1 MKYGYFEND
10 KREYVITVPE
20 TPYPWINYFGTENF
34 FSLFSNT
41 ASGYCFYKDARMR
54 RILRYRYNDVPQVS
68 SGRYFYVKDGED
80 IFSIAKYPAK
90 TPLDSY
96 ECRHGLGYS
105 KITSEKNGVSA
116 SQLAY
121 VPLGM
126 NCEVHEIRLKNN
138 TDIQKTLKVFSYF
151 EFCLWDA
158 WDDQTNFQRNY
169 SIGQVDVRDNFIFH
183 ITEYRE
189 RRNHYAYLWCSEDIV
204 GFDTD
209 RESFVGLYNG
219 LESPQAVTDGASNNS
234 VAHGWAPIASQSVEV
249 TLAPGEE
256 RQIIW
261 VLGYEENSKEKKFID
276 NKPNFEGAYKS
287 AESFKQIDAVKEQMK
302 ALRAYWDDVLSNYS
316 LECED
321 EKLSTMISIWNQY
334 QCMVTFHMSRSA
346 SFFESGVGRGMGFRD
361 SNQDILGFV
370 HQIPEKARERLI
382 DLAATQFKDGSVYHQ
397 YQPLTKKGNADIGG
411 GFNDDPLWLI
421 LAVIAYV
428 KETGDYGLLSEAVK
442 FEDKKDAMMLD
453 HLFASFNHVVK
464 NKGPHGLPLIGRA
477 DWNDCL
483 NLNCHSTNPGES
495 FQTYGTAD
503 GRVAES
509 VMIAGLFV
517 YAAEQMEELLER
529 TGDKKGSKY
538 VADESNKVLE
548 AVNEHGWDGEWFVR
562 AYDAYGAPVGSNK
575 CEEGKIFIES
585 QGLCVMAGIGEDDGR
600 AKKAI
605 DSVEALLETQHGV
618 VLQQPAYSKY
628 YENLGE
634 ISSYPPGYKENAGI
648 FCHNNSWITCAQAK
662 LGMGDAAFRTYS
674 KIAPAYINDQK
685 LHKTEPYVY
694 SQMIA
699 GRDAATFGEAKN
711 SWLTGTASWCFVA
724 ASQWILGVYPEF
736 DGLKIDP
743 CLPEHIKEYTVT
755 RKFRGTKYIIHVL
768 NPDIAQKGVKEITI
782 DGVKTDGNV
791 LPLSDKKEV
800 RVEVLM

>member
-1 MKYGYFEND
+1 MQYGYFDNE

-20 TPYPWINYFGTENF
+20 TPYPWINYLGCENF
-34 FSLFSNT
+34 FSIFSNT
-41 ASGYCFYKDARMR
+41 ASGYCFYKDARLR
-54 RILRYRYNDVPQVS
+54 RILRYRYNDVPAVS
-68 SGRYFYVKDGED
+68 SGRYFYIKEGGEVY
-80 IFSIAKYPAK
+80 SIAKYP
-90 TPLDSY
+90 TGTELDSY
-96 ECRHGLGYS
+96 ECRHGLGYTKISS
-105 KITSEKNGVSA
+105 KKNGVEA

-126 NCEVHEIRLKNN
+126 NAEVHEICLKNT
-138 TDIQKTLKVFSYF
+138 TDEKKTLKLFSYF

-169 SIGQVDVRDNFIFH
+169 STGQVAVEGSFIFH

-189 RRNHYAYLWCSEDIV
+189 RRDHYAYAWCSENIA
-204 GFDTD
+204 GYDTD

-219 LESPQAVTDGASNNS
+219 LNAPKAVLNGKSTNSN
-234 VAHGWAPIASQSVEV
+234 AHGWAPIASQSVNV

-256 RQIIW
+256 KQIKFAI
-261 VLGYEENSKEKKFID
+261 GYVENAEDKKFVEG
-276 NKPNFEGAYKS
+276 KPNFEKAYADVGKLKAAGAV
-287 AESFKQIDAVKEQMK
+287 EGQMNK
-302 ALRAYWDDVLSNYS
+302 LRSYWDSVLSGYS
-316 LECED
+316 IESSD
-321 EKLSTMISIWNQY
+321 EKLDTMVNIWNQY

-382 DLAATQFKDGSVYHQ
+382 DLASTQFKDGSVYHQ

-421 LAVIAYV
+421 IAVIAYI
-428 KETGDYGLLSEAVK
+428 KETGDYSILTQSVK
-442 FEDKKDAMMLD
+442 FEDKPDATMKD
-453 HLFASFNHVVK
+453 HLFASFNHVVF

-483 NLNCHSTNPGES
+483 NLNCHSTQPGQS

-509 VMIAGLFV
+509 VMIAGQFV
-517 YAAEQMEELLER
+517 YAAQMMEELLLEI
-529 TGDKKGSKY
+529 GDSEGADY
-538 VADESNKVLE
+538 VKEEAEKVKN
-548 AVNEHGWDGEWFVR
+548 AVDKNGWDGAWFLR
-562 AYDAYGAPVGSNK
+562 AYDAYGAKVGSK
-575 CEEGKIFIES
+575 DCEEGKIFIES

-600 AKKAI
+600 AKKAM
-605 DSVEALLETQHGV
+605 DSVETYLETEHGV

-648 FCHNNSWITCAQAK
+648 FCHNNSWVTCAQAK
-662 LGMGDAAFRTYS
+662 LGMGDAAFRTYK
-674 KIAPAYINDQK
+674 KIAPAYTADQK
-685 LHKTEPYVY
+685 LHRTEPYVY

-699 GRDAATFGEAKN
+699 GCDAATFGEAKN

-724 ASQWILGVYPEF
+724 VSQWILGIYPEF
-736 DGLKIDP
+736 NGLRIDP
-743 CLPEHIKEYTVT
+743 CLPEHMKEYKVT
-755 RKFRGTKYIIHVL
+755 RKFRDTTYIINVK
-768 NPDIAQKGVKEITI
+768 NPDNAQKGVKEII
-782 DGVKTDGNV
+782 VDGEKNDGNIV
-791 LPLSDKKEV
+791 PISDKETV
-800 RVEVLM
+800 IVEVLM

>member
-1 MKYGYFEND
+1 M
-10 KREYVITVPE
+10 
-20 TPYPWINYFGTENF
+20 
-34 FSLFSNT
+34 
-41 ASGYCFYKDARMR
+41 
-54 RILRYRYNDVPQVS
+54 
-68 SGRYFYVKDGED
+68 
-80 IFSIAKYPAK
+80 K

-96 ECRHGLGYS
+96 ECRHGLGYT
-105 KITSEKNGVSA
+105 KISSLKNGVES

-126 NCEVHEIRLKNN
+126 NAEVHVIKLKNTTSDTKN
-138 TDIQKTLKVFSYF
+138 LKLFSYF

-169 SIGQVDVRDNFIFH
+169 STGQVAIEENFIFH

-189 RRNHYAYLWCSEDIV
+189 RRNHYAYVWCSEDIA
-204 GFDTD
+204 GYDTD
-209 RESFVGLYNG
+209 RESFLGLYNG
-219 LESPQAVTDGASNNS
+219 PEAPQAVAEGSSANS
-234 VAHGWAPIASQSVEV
+234 IAHGWAPIASQSVEV
-249 TLAPGEE
+249 ELHAGEE
-256 RQIIW
+256 KEIIF
-261 VLGYEENSKEKKFID
+261 VLGYEENEETDKFR
-276 NKPNFEGAYKS
+276 NGKPNFEKAYRS
-287 AESFKQIDAVKEQMK
+287 AVKFLCEGIVAIQIAK
-302 ALRAYWDDVLSNYS
+302 LKQYWDDVLSVYS
-316 LECED
+316 IESSD
-321 EKLSTMISIWNQY
+321 KKLNTMVNIWNQY

-382 DLAATQFKDGSVYHQ
+382 DLAATQFSDGSVYHQ

-421 LAVIAYV
+421 LSVITYI
-428 KETGDYGLLSEAVK
+428 KESGDFSILTEKVK
-442 FEDKKDAMMLD
+442 FEDKEDAKMMD
-453 HLFASFNHVVK
+453 HLFASFNHVVE

-483 NLNCHSTNPGES
+483 NLNCHSTQPGQS

-509 VMIAGLFV
+509 VMIAGLFI
-517 YAAEQMEELLER
+517 YAADMMEELLQK
-529 TGDKKGSKY
+529 TGDAKGRKY
-538 VADESNKVLE
+538 VKDEAAKVLS
-548 AVNEHGWDGEWFVR
+548 AVDEHGWDGEWFLR
-562 AYDAYGAPVGSNK
+562 AYDAYGSKVGSSE

-585 QGLCVMAGIGEDDGR
+585 QGLCVMAGIGLDDGR
-600 AKKAI
+600 AQKAMQ
-605 DSVEALLETQHGV
+605 SVEDYLETEHGV

-674 KIAPAYINDQK
+674 KIAPAYIKDQN

-724 ASQWILGVYPEF
+724 VSQWILGIYPEY
-736 DGLKIDP
+736 DGLRIDP
-743 CLPEHIKEYTVT
+743 CLPKHLKEYTVR
-755 RKFRGTKYIIHVL
+755 RKFRSTEYVIHVL
-768 NPDIAQKGVKEITI
+768 NPDNAQKGVKSIKADGMTI
-782 DGVKTDGNV
+782 KGNV
-791 LPLSDKKEV
+791 VPISEKDKVLLEV
-800 RVEVLM
+800 VM

>member
-1 MKYGYFEND
+1 MNYGHFDNEN
-10 KREYVITVPE
+10 REYVIDVPE
-20 TPYPWINYFGTENF
+20 TPYPWINYLGCENF

-41 ASGYCFYKDARMR
+41 AGGYCFYKDARLR
-54 RILRYRYNDVPQVS
+54 RILRYRYNDTPAS
-68 SGRYFYVKDGED
+68 STGRYFYIKDADE
-80 IFSIAKYPAK
+80 IYNITKYPMK

-96 ECRHGLGYS
+96 ECRHGLGYT
-105 KITSEKNGVSA
+105 KISSLKNGVEA

-126 NCEVHEIRLKNN
+126 NAEVHVIKLKNTTSETKN
-138 TDIQKTLKVFSYF
+138 LKLFSYF

-169 SIGQVDVRDNFIFH
+169 STGQVEVQENFIFH

-189 RRNHYAYLWCSEDIV
+189 RRNHYAYVWCSEDIA
-204 GFDTD
+204 GYDTD
-209 RESFVGLYNG
+209 RESFLGLYNG
-219 LESPQAVTDGASNNS
+219 PEAPQAVANGSSTNS
-234 VAHGWAPIASQSVEV
+234 IAHGWAPIASQSVEV
-249 TLAPGEE
+249 ELHAGEE
-256 RQIIW
+256 KEIIF
-261 VLGYEENSKEKKFID
+261 VLGYEENEETDKFRD
-276 NKPNFEGAYKS
+276 GKPNFDKAYRSTVKFLCEGIVAIQIAKL
-287 AESFKQIDAVKEQMK
+287 KQ
-302 ALRAYWDDVLSNYS
+302 YWDDVLSVYS
-316 LECED
+316 IESSD
-321 EKLSTMISIWNQY
+321 EKLNTMVNIWNQY

-382 DLAATQFKDGSVYHQ
+382 DLAATQFSDGSVYHQ

-421 LAVIAYV
+421 LSVITYI
-428 KETGDYGLLSEAVK
+428 KESGDFSILTEKVK
-442 FEDKKDAMMLD
+442 FEDKEDATMMD
-453 HLFASFNHVVK
+453 HLFASFNHVVE

-483 NLNCHSTNPGES
+483 NLNCHSTQPGQS

-509 VMIAGLFV
+509 VMIAGLFI
-517 YAAEQMEELLER
+517 YAADMMEELLQK
-529 TGDKKGSKY
+529 TGDAKGRKY
-538 VADESNKVLE
+538 VKDEAAKVLS
-548 AVNEHGWDGEWFVR
+548 AVDEHGWDGEWFLR
-562 AYDAYGAPVGSNK
+562 AYDAYGSKVGSSE

-585 QGLCVMAGIGEDDGR
+585 QGLCVMAGIGVDDGR
-600 AKKAI
+600 AQKAMQ
-605 DSVEALLETQHGV
+605 SVEDYLETEHGV

-674 KIAPAYINDQK
+674 KIAPAYIKDQN

-724 ASQWILGVYPEF
+724 VSQWILGVYPEF
-736 DGLKIDP
+736 DGLRIDP
-743 CLPEHIKEYTVT
+743 CLPEHLKEYTV
-755 RKFRGTKYIIHVL
+755 RRRFRGTEYVIHVI
-768 NPDIAQKGVKEITI
+768 NPDNVQKGVKSITA
-782 DGVKTDGNV
+782 DGMTIKGNV
-791 LPLSDKKEV
+791 VPLSEKDKV
-800 RVEVLM
+800 LVEVVM

>member
-1 MKYGYFEND
+1 MNYGHFDN
-10 KREYVITVPE
+10 KNREYVITVPE
-20 TPYPWINYFGTENF
+20 TPYPWINYFGLENF

-41 ASGYCFYKDARMR
+41 SGGYCFYKDARLR
-54 RILRYRYNDVPQVS
+54 RILRYRYNDVPAVS
-68 SGRYFYVKDGED
+68 SGRYFYIKEGAE
-80 IFSIAKYPAK
+80 IFSISKYPAK
-90 TPLDSY
+90 TPLDAY
-96 ECRHGLGYS
+96 ECRHGLSYS
-105 KITSEKNGVSA
+105 KITSEKNDA
-116 SQLAY
+116 AFFHTAY

-126 NCEVHEIRLKNN
+126 DCEVHQIKVKNKSEHKKN
-138 TDIQKTLKVFSYF
+138 LMIFSYF

-169 SIGQVDVRDNFIFH
+169 STGEVEVMDNFIFH

-189 RRNHYAYLWCSEDIV
+189 RRNHYAYLWCSEDIA

-219 LESPQAVTDGASNNS
+219 LDAPQVVAAGASGGS
-234 VAHGWAPIASQSVEV
+234 VAHGWAPIASQGVEV
-249 TLAPGEE
+249 NLAPGEE
-256 RQIIW
+256 KEIIW
-261 VLGYEENSKEKKFID
+261 VLGYAENEQDKKFV
-276 NKPNFEGAYKS
+276 NGKANFEGAYK
-287 AESFKQIDAVKEQMK
+287 AVESFKRPGAVKEQLK
-302 ALRAYWDDVLSNYS
+302 EIKEYWGNILSNYS
-316 LECED
+316 LESPD
-321 EKLSTMISIWNQY
+321 ENLNTMINIWNQY
-334 QCMVTFHMSRSA
+334 QCMVTFHLSRSA

-370 HQIPEKARERLI
+370 HQIPHKARERLI
-382 DLAATQFKDGSVYHQ
+382 DLASTQFSDGSAYHQ

-421 LAVIAYV
+421 LAVVTYV
-428 KETGDYGLLSEAVK
+428 KETGDFGILSEPVK
-442 FEDKKDAMMLD
+442 FEDKREGKMID
-453 HLFASFNHVVK
+453 HLFASFDHAAN

-483 NLNCHSTNPGES
+483 NLNCHSTQPGQS
-495 FQTYGTAD
+495 FQTYGPAD

-517 YAAEQMEELLER
+517 YAGEMLLELLTR
-529 TGDKKGSKY
+529 TGE
-538 VADESNKVLE
+538 ADGAKHVKDELGKMLD
-548 AVNEHGWDGEWFVR
+548 AVNSCGWDGDWFLR
-562 AYDAYGAPVGSNK
+562 AYDAYGAPVGSK
-575 CEEGKIFIES
+575 ECEEGKIFIEP
-585 QGLCVMAGIGEDDGR
+585 QGWCVMAGIGLTDGR
-600 AKKAI
+600 AKKAM
-605 DSVEALLETQHGV
+605 DSVEKMLETKHGM

-628 YENLGE
+628 CENLGE

-648 FCHNNSWITCAQAK
+648 FCHNNSWVTCAQAK

-674 KIAPAYINDQK
+674 KIAPAFINDQK

-743 CLPEHIKEYTVT
+743 CLPAHINEYTVT
-755 RKFRGTKYIIHVL
+755 RIFRGKKYVIHVS
-768 NPDIAQKGVKEITI
+768 NPENAQKGVKEISV
-782 DGVKTDGNV
+782 DGVKIEGNIV
-791 LPLSDKKEV
+791 PVIDKDEAKIEV
-800 RVEVLM
+800 IM

>member
-1 MKYGYFEND
+1 MNYGYFDNE
-10 KREYVITVPE
+10 KREYVIDVPE
-20 TPYPWINYFGTENF
+20 TPYPWINYFGLENF

-41 ASGYCFYKDARMR
+41 GSGYCFYKDARLR
-54 RILRYRYNDVPQVS
+54 RLLRYRYNDVPATS
-68 SGRYFYVKDGED
+68 TGRYFYIKDGGE
-80 IFSIAKYPAK
+80 IYNIAKYPAK

-105 KITSEKNGVSA
+105 KISSSKNGVET

-121 VPLGM
+121 VPLGI
-126 NCEVHEIRLKNN
+126 NAEVHVINFKNTTDSLKN
-138 TDIQKTLKVFSYF
+138 LKLFSYF

-158 WDDQTNFQRNY
+158 LDDQTNFQRNY
-169 SIGQVDVRDNFIFH
+169 SIGQVEVEDNFIFH
-183 ITEYRE
+183 VTEYRE
-189 RRNHYAYLWCSEDIV
+189 RRNHYAYMWSNCDIA

-209 RESFVGLYNG
+209 RESFLGLYNG
-219 LESPQAVTDGASNNS
+219 LESPKAVCEGASANS
-234 VAHGWAPIASQSVEV
+234 IAHGWAPIASQSVEV
-249 TLAPGEE
+249 SIAPGTEKE
-256 RQIIW
+256 IIF
-261 VLGYEENSKEKKFID
+261 VLGYEKNAEEDKFKEGE
-276 NKPNFEGAYKS
+276 PNFEKAYKS
-287 AESFKQIDAVKEQMK
+287 ALTFKREDIVKIQLIELK
-302 ALRAYWDDVLSNYS
+302 RYWDDVLSNYN
-316 LECED
+316 LESSD
-321 EKLSTMISIWNQY
+321 DKLNTMINIWNQY

-370 HQIPEKARERLI
+370 HQIPKKARERLI
-382 DLAATQFKDGSVYHQ
+382 DIAATQFKDGSVYHQ

-421 LAVIAYV
+421 LSVITYI
-428 KETGDYGLLSEAVK
+428 KESGDFAILSEKVK
-442 FEDKKDAMMLD
+442 YEDKPDGTMKD
-453 HLFASFNHVVK
+453 HLFASFKHVVN

-483 NLNCHSTNPGES
+483 NLNAHSTKPGES
-495 FQTYGTAD
+495 FQTHGTAD

-509 VMIAGLFV
+509 VMIAGLFIYV
-517 YAAEQMEELLER
+517 AEMMEELLKK
-529 TGDKKGSKY
+529 TGDSKGEKY
-538 VADESNKVLE
+538 VRKESQKVVE
-548 AVNEHGWDGEWFVR
+548 AVNLHGWDGEWFVR
-562 AYDAYGAPVGSNK
+562 AYDAYGAPIGSK
-575 CEEGKIFIES
+575 ECDEGKIFIES
-585 QGLCVMAGIGEDDGR
+585 QGWCVMAGIGLDDGR

-605 DSVEALLETQHGV
+605 DSVEKILETEQGI
-618 VLQQPAYSKY
+618 VLQQPPYLTY
-628 YENLGE
+628 HENLGE

-674 KIAPAYINDQK
+674 KIAPAYIKDQK

-724 ASQWILGVYPEF
+724 ASQWILGIYPEF

-743 CLPEHIKEYTVT
+743 CLPEHLKEYTIK
-755 RKFRGTKYIIHVL
+755 RKFRGTQYAIHVS
-768 NPDIAQKGVKEITI
+768 NPNNAQKGVKEIKI
-782 DGVKTDGNV
+782 DGEIVVGNIIPI
-791 LPLSDKKEV
+791 LDKAEV
-800 RVEVLM
+800 MVEVTM